1 MENWNRILPIF
12 WVCSPANDDNG
23 IGSIA
28 VYKYNLKNL
37 PYTVNIIIKDNTVM
51 TKPPINVIFAVPSFT
66 ASGLHVRFLKVYEK
80 SSYQTV
86 KWVRYMT
93 RSGDYQIRL

>member
-1 MENWNRILPIF
+1 MKFFPTDWDG
-12 WVCSPANDDNG
+12 SPAKVESG
-23 IGSIA
+23 IGAIA